1 MPVTFHLP
9 PYLAGLIGGQ
19 AIVLV
24 DSMEPEVGGAL
35 KSLLARHPAL
45 HDRIFDERNEVR
57 PHINI
62 FVGNECIRFC
72 GGLAAKIQNGTDIFI
87 LPALD

>member
-1 MPVTFHLP
+1 MSVTFHLP

-19 AIVLV
+19 VTVLI
-24 DSMEPEVGGAL
+24 DSVELEVGGAL
-35 KSLLARHPAL
+35 MSLLTLHPAL
-45 HDRIFDERNEVR
+45 HDRIFDERDEVR

-72 GGLAAKIQNGTDIFI
+72 GGLATKIHKSTDIFI